1 MLGII
6 SNNKSSFENIKSKYI
21 LKFIYSYLNEKT
33 KLEIIKYNKT
43 IQNII
48 NIKLTNYKF
57 LSGSYLIFE
66 TNQKGKEYN
75 GKDDYLEFEGEYL
88 NKKRNGKGKEYN
100 FEGNLIFEG
109 EYLNGKRNGKGKE
122 YYDKNNIKFEGEFKN
137 GLKWSGKGYDNHNNI
152 IYELNNG
159 NGYVIEYYNEGKLFF

>member
-21 LKFIYSYLNEKT
+21 LKFIFSYLNEKT

-48 NIKLTNYKF
+48 KIKLTNYKF

-75 GKDDYLEFEGEYL
+75 GKDDYLELEGEYL
-88 NKKRNGKGKEYN
+88 NK
-100 FEGNLIFEG
+100 
-109 EYLNGKRNGKGKE
+109 
-122 YYDKNNIKFEGEFKN
+122 
-137 GLKWSGKGYDNHNNI
+137 
-152 IYELNNG
+152 
-159 NGYVIEYYNEGKLFF
+159 